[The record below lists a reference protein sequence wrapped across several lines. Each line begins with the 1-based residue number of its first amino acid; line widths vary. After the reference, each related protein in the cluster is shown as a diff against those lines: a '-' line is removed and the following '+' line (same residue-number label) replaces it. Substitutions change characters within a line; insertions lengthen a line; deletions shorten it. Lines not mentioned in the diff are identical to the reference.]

1 MTTILYFLIGLL
13 IGMVSHRKEW
23 TGDDISIAIV
33 IALLWVIAVPI
44 WVACHLIKYNSR
56 G

>member
-1 MTTILYFLIGLL
+1 MITILYFLIGLL
-13 IGMVSHRKEW
+13 IGMVTHRKGMTAE
-23 TGDDISIAIV
+23 DMSITIV
-33 IALLWVIAVPI
+33 LVLTWVIAVPV